1 MLVTEAKWQQQPTNK
16 QKPERERERDR
27 QTDRQTE
34 RERQRQR
41 QRDRERQRERELVD
55 DVARMK
61 FCDVVPVYCFSTK
74 LVGHAVA
81 T

>member
-16 QKPERERERDR
+16 QKAERER
-27 QTDRQTE
+27 QTDRQRE
-34 RERQRQR
+34 RERERQR